1 MTAMRFVREG
11 TAAPACAD
19 AKEVRNG
26 DAVLGRMLTPK
37 CKF

>member
-1 MTAMRFVREG
+1 MRFLREG
-11 TAAPACAD
+11 TAAPACPD

-26 DAVLGRMLTPK
+26 DAVVGRMLTPK